1 MSMTGRINSIQTLG
15 TVDGPGVRFVLFMQ
29 GCPLRCG
36 YCHNPDTWNFS
47 GGSEVTPREIFE
59 KVLRYREYFGKD
71 GGITVSGG
79 EPTAQ
84 AQFVCELFSLCKSA
98 GIHTAL
104 DTSGCLWNEDIERL
118 LSLTDLCLLD
128 YKMCDGEKY
137 ERYTRCKKESVDA
150 FLDELQSRGIDTWL
164 RQVIVKGINDDT
176 CEVAK
181 LYEVADAHDCV
192 KKVELLKFRK
202 LCAPKYE
209 NLGIEF
215 PFGNIEP
222 TTEGDIKRILDT
234 LNRG

>member
-1 MSMTGRINSIQTLG
+1 MKGRINSIQTLG

-29 GCPLRCG
+29 GCPLRCA

-47 GGSEVTPREIFE
+47 GGEEVEAEDIF
-59 KVLRYREYFGKD
+59 KKIMRYREYFGKD

-79 EPTAQ
+79 EPTVQ
-84 AQFVCELFSLCKSA
+84 ADFVRELFLLCQGA

-104 DTSGCLWNEDIERL
+104 DTSGCLWNEKIEAL
-118 LSLTDLCLLD
+118 LDVTKLCLLD

-137 ERYTRCKKESVDA
+137 EHYTKCKKESVDR
-150 FLDELQSRGIDTWL
+150 FLDELQSKKIDTWL
-164 RQVIVKGINDDT
+164 RQVIVRGINDDPS
-176 CEVAK
+176 EVEK
-181 LYEVADAHDCV
+181 LYGVAAAHSCV

-215 PFGNIEP
+215 PFGHIAE
-222 TTEGDIKRILDT
+222 TTEADIKNILA
-234 LNRG
+234 NMRRS

>member
-1 MSMTGRINSIQTLG
+1 MTGRINSIQTLG

-71 GGITVSGG
+71 GGVTVSGG

-84 AQFVCELFSLCKSA
+84 AQFVHELFSLCKRA

-128 YKMCDGEKY
+128 YKMCDAEKY
-137 ERYTRCKKESVDA
+137 ERYTRCKKGSVDA
-150 FLDELQSRGIDTWL
+150 FLAELQSRCIDTWL
-164 RQVIVKGINDDT
+164 RQVIVKGINDDS
-176 CEVAK
+176 CEVAR
-181 LYEVADAHDCV
+181 LYEVAEAHDCV

-222 TTEGDIKRILDT
+222 TSEADIKRILDT
-234 LNRG
+234 LNKG